1 MAKSVRVVLS
11 EQGKRVV
18 EGRREW
24 LLVTGFPGF
33 GYVGT
38 IAVRYMVKK
47 LRAPKVG
54 NVFTKYMPDFIAV
67 EDYGIVTPF
76 ELFAHGGS
84 GILFLLN
91 NVIPHTAER
100 QTFVE
105 AVADWFS
112 SVGGRRAILIGGLNQ
127 KFRVNEGEELSWLC
141 LNECGWTLPET
152 PLPRGLYVVGPL
164 ALLSMALETRGIPTL
179 VVLPYTDPSRY
190 DPRAASVAVERVGEL
205 LGLSID
211 VGELLEQSKIV
222 EEAEEML
229 KEAVR
234 EAESKVR
241 MHM

>member
-1 MAKSVRVVLS
+1 MARSVRAVLS
-11 EQGKRVV
+11 ERGKRVV
-18 EGRREW
+18 EEGKEW

-47 LRAPKVG
+47 LNALKIG

-76 ELFAHGGS
+76 ELFAHRDS
-84 GILFLLN
+84 GVLFLLN
-91 NVIPHTAER
+91 NVIPHASER
-100 QTFVE
+100 QAFVE
-105 AVADWFS
+105 AVADWFYS
-112 SVGGRRAILIGGLNQ
+112 IGGRKAILIGGLNQ
-127 KFRVNEGEELSWLC
+127 KFRVSEREELSWLC
-141 LNECGWTLPET
+141 LNECEWELPET

-164 ALLSMALETRGIPTL
+164 ALLAMALETRAVPTL
-179 VVLPYTDPSRY
+179 LILPYTDPSRY
-190 DPRAASVAVERVGEL
+190 DPKAASVAVDRISKI
-205 LGLSID
+205 LGLPID
-211 VGELLEQSKIV
+211 VGELVEQSRIV